1 MNNLMNKLM
10 NKGRHQKKKEEKVN
24 LSFMCACIF
33 VYVFCLFLDKK
44 DKPWYRGYNYYITSF
59 N

>member
-24 LSFMCACIF
+24 LSFIVLVFLYMFF
-33 VYVFCLFLDKK
+33 VYFQIKK
-44 DKPWYRGYNYYITSF
+44 ISPGIVVITTT
-59 N
+59 